1 MSASTQQVLKSRT
14 KTFGIS
20 STYIWLFV
28 MVLLWGSSWPVTK
41 LALEDVPPLWLA
53 TIRFASAGVCL
64 FVYLVARGQLKLPT
78 RKDVPIIAS
87 VGLLQMMAFTGLGM
101 VAMVHVDTSRAV
113 LLAYTTP
120 LWCVIV
126 AWVMFREV
134 PSRLQIAALVVG
146 MSGVV
151 AICSPGELDWTHQD
165 TVMGAVFLLLAAVS
179 WAIVILHV
187 KRHRWETPP
196 LALAPWEML
205 LATIPLA
212 IAAYVSEGS
221 PASIVLDRKLVEE
234 LFFIGPI
241 ATSACF
247 VISAEYGRRIS
258 TFGMSNFTLGVP
270 LVGTVFSCLA
280 FGATVS
286 TMFLAGLGL
295 VVLGVIVSALASR
308 TGRT

>member
-1 MSASTQQVLKSRT
+1 
-14 KTFGIS
+14 
-20 STYIWLFV
+20 

-41 LALEDVPPLWLA
+41 LALQDVPPLWLA
-53 TIRFASAGVCL
+53 SIRFASAATCL
-64 FVYLVARGQLKLPT
+64 FVYLIARGQLKLPV
-78 RKDVPIIAS
+78 RNDLPIIAS
-87 VGLLQMMAFTGLGM
+87 VGLLQMMAFTSLGM
-101 VAMVHVDTSRAV
+101 VAMMHVDTSRAV

-120 LWCVIV
+120 LWCVVV
-126 AWVMFREV
+126 AWVVFRET
-134 PSRLQIAALVVG
+134 PSRLQIAGLVVG
-146 MSGVV
+146 MSGVAAV
-151 AICSPGELDWTHQD
+151 CSPGELAWRNQD
-165 TVMGAVFLLLAAVS
+165 TVLGAVFLLLAAVS

-187 KRHRWETPP
+187 KRHRWVTAP
-196 LALAPWEML
+196 LALAPWQMF

-221 PASIVLDRKLVEE
+221 PTSIVLNRKLVQE

-286 TMFLAGLGL
+286 TMFLAGLSL
-295 VVLGVIVSALASR
+295 VVFGVIVSALTSR
-308 TGRT
+308 AGRT